1 MLEGLGEAEG
11 EGEQSL
17 SCALILCPKGPNSVR
32 PSGTRSLQHT
42 PKLERTF
49 YASAIADDRSSPDK
63 NLRDAGALL
72 PPPPPHLVHQA
83 HNHHVQQQQQQTLPH
98 HGGHH
103 GSGGGGGGI
112 FHDHASAAAAAAA
125 AAAGLAPHHM
135 THVMTGELWVFIL
148 N

>member
-72 PPPPPHLVHQA
+72 PPPPPHLA
-83 HNHHVQQQQQQTLPH
+83 IGSRLKYTPLRQQLKVELHFHLMLFISALSLSHFFSFNSTKGKRKEKILTQSNSQDHLHLP
-98 HGGHH
+98 
-103 GSGGGGGGI
+103 
-112 FHDHASAAAAAAA
+112 
-125 AAAGLAPHHM
+125 
-135 THVMTGELWVFIL
+135 
-148 N
+148 